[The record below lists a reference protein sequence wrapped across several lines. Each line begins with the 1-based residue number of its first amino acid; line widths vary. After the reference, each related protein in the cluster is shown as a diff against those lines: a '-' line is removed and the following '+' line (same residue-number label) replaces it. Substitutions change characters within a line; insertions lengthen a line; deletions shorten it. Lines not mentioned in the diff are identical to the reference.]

1 LKKSWKNPP
10 LLKKKKNR
18 KLPILL
24 ISFKLKLMKKILLL
38 GLLGWGLFS
47 LSPVWAATETT
58 SVTATIVAPSP
69 SPSPLLIDQTPPT
82 APILVAP
89 ENNGFINIARPNF
102 IFLKSTDESGIAKY
116 QIFLDGTLLI
126 DNITSEL
133 GTITIT
139 APKDLE
145 EGQHSWYVKVFDKA
159 GNYAFSSTWHF
170 TIDLTPPFIIVT
182 EIEETANLNFSSID
196 LTSIPYGTTVT
207 TRSRRPAFFGRGE
220 PGATIQINLQDKKSY
235 QFKTTVGRDGQFAL
249 IPDQDLANDTYEVT
263 LISFDQAGNTA
274 LLPTFKLIV
283 QAPPRFVIPICWLIV
298 LLLLLIIIILIYL
311 YLHEKRKNRKADEN
325 QA

>member
-1 LKKSWKNPP
+1 M
-10 LLKKKKNR
+10 
-18 KLPILL
+18 
-24 ISFKLKLMKKILLL
+24 MKKFLLL

-69 SPSPLLIDQTPPT
+69 SPSIPPLPDSTPPT

-102 IFLKSTDESGIAKY
+102 IFLKSTDDSGIAKY
-116 QIFLDGTLLI
+116 QIFLDNHLLI
-126 DNITSEL
+126 DNLVSEMA
-133 GTITIT
+133 TITVT
-139 APKDLE
+139 APHDLT

-182 EIEETANLNFSSID
+182 EIEETTNLNFSSID
-196 LTSIPYGTTVT
+196 LTSIPSGTTVT

-220 PGATIQINLQDKKSY
+220 PGATLQINLQDKKSY
-235 QFKTTVGRDGQFAL
+235 QFKTTVGRDGQFAF

-283 QAPPRFVIPICWLIV
+283 QAPPRFVFPICWLIV
-298 LLLLLIIIILIYL
+298 LLLILIIIILTYL
-311 YLHEKRKNRKADEN
+311 YLRERRKRTKENENRA
-325 QA
+325 